1 MYINTYVLFICVF
14 INKIGL
20 WYLVLLI
27 YIYIVKFCASH
38 MNYDYSMLHLDF
50 LDEFK
55 HTKRYTKISK
65 IIIFVMIFIH
75 ILNSDSNFFFFFDY
89 SDTGR

>member
-1 MYINTYVLFICVF
+1 
-14 INKIGL
+14 
-20 WYLVLLI
+20 
-27 YIYIVKFCASH
+27 

-65 IIIFVMIFIH
+65 VIIFVMIFIH